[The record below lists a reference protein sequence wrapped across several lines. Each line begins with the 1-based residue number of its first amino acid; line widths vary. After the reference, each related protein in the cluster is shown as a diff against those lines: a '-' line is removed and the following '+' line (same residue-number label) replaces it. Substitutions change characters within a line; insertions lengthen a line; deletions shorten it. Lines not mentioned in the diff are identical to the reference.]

1 MSDVDFI
8 FFCDFVVVY
17 LTPLISYNPFLN
29 LPMSNIN
36 FLSIDQLNLQEFDS
50 NSELIPLLTPEDEE
64 EMNNEELPAS
74 LPILPLRNTVLFPGV
89 VIPISAGR
97 DKSIKLINDAN
108 AGDKIIGVVAQ
119 KNEDIED
126 PTKNDIHTIGTVAR
140 ILRVLKMPDGNITVI
155 LQGKKRFEIDKVTS
169 EKPYI
174 SASIKEVEE
183 KRPGKHDTEFAA
195 IVESVKEL
203 AIEIIKESPNIPTE
217 ATFAIKNIESHSFL
231 INFVSSNMNLSV
243 IEKQNLLAMNTLKE
257 RALETLRFMNVELQK
272 LELKND
278 IQSKVRFDLDQQ
290 QREYFLHQQMKTIQ
304 EELGGVSQEQELD
317 EMRLKAKSKKW
328 DDKTKTH
335 FEKELTKMQRMNPQA
350 PDFGIQRNYLELFLK
365 LPWNEF
371 SKDNFDLTRAQK
383 ILDRDHFGLEDV
395 KKRMIEHLAV
405 LKLRNDM
412 KSPILCLTGPPGV
425 GKTSIGKSVAA
436 ALGRE
441 YVRIS
446 LGGLRDEAE
455 IRGHRKTYIGAMPGR
470 IIQSLKKAG
479 TSNPVFVLDEID
491 KLSNSNHGDPSSAL
505 LEVLDPE
512 QNNSF
517 YDNFLEYGYDLSKV
531 MFIATSNN
539 LSAIQPALRDRM
551 EVIKMSGYTIEEKV
565 EIARQHLFP
574 KQLAAHGLTSK
585 ELTIGKKQLEKI
597 VEGYTRES
605 GVRGLEAKIA
615 QVIRHAAKSVAM
627 EEEYN
632 QKVTDEDIVQVLGAP
647 RMARDKSESNDVAG
661 VVTGLAWT
669 AVGGDILFI
678 ESLLSPGKGTM
689 TITGNLGTV
698 MKESATIA
706 LEYIKANT
714 TLLGLDSD
722 VISNYN
728 IHLHVPEGAT
738 PKDGPSAGIAM
749 LTSLVSLFTQKKI
762 KKNMAMTGEITL
774 RGKVLP
780 VGGIKEKI
788 LAAKRANIKEIIL
801 CSENKQD
808 IDEIKPD
815 YIKGLTF
822 HYVKEM
828 SEVLQIAITDQK
840 VKNAKKL

>member
-1 MSDVDFI
+1 
-8 FFCDFVVVY
+8 
-17 LTPLISYNPFLN
+17 
-29 LPMSNIN
+29 MSNHKIISFDN
-36 FLSIDQLNLQEFDS
+36 LSLQEFDT
-50 NSELIPLLTPEDEE
+50 ETDLIPLLTPEDEE
-64 EMNNEELPAS
+64 EMNKEELPGS

-108 AGDKIIGVVAQ
+108 AGNKIIGVVAQ
-119 KNEDIED
+119 KNEEDED
-126 PTKNDIHTIGTVAR
+126 PTKNDIYQVGTVAQ

-155 LQGKKRFEIDKVTS
+155 LQGKKRFEIDAVTA
-169 EKPYI
+169 ETPYLM
-174 SASIKEVEE
+174 ATVKEVAE
-183 KRPGKHDTEFAA
+183 KRPGKNDTEFNA
-195 IVESVKEL
+195 ITDSIREL
-203 AIEIIKESPNIPTE
+203 AIDIIRESPNIPTE
-217 ATFAIKNIESHSFL
+217 ATFAIKNIESQSFL
-231 INFVSSNMNLSV
+231 INFVSSNMNLTV
-243 IEKQNLLAMNTLKE
+243 KEKQDLLAVNVLKE
-257 RALETLRFMNVELQK
+257 RALETLRYMNLEQQK

-304 EELGGVSQEQELD
+304 EELGGVSNEQEIE
-317 EMRLKAKSKKW
+317 EMRQKAKTKNW
-328 DDKTKTH
+328 DAKTAKHFDK
-335 FEKELTKMQRMNPQA
+335 EIAKMQRMNPQA
-350 PDFGIQRNYLELFLK
+350 PDFGIQRTYLELFLE
-365 LPWNEF
+365 LPWSHY
-371 SKDNFDLTRAQK
+371 SKDNFDLKRAQT
-383 ILDRDHFGLEDV
+383 ILDRDHFGLDDV
-395 KKRMIEHLAV
+395 KKRIIEHLAV

-425 GKTSIGKSVAA
+425 GKTSIGKSIAE

-491 KLSNSNHGDPSSAL
+491 KLSNSYQGDPSSAL

-512 QNNSF
+512 QNSEF
-517 YDNFLEYGYDLSKV
+517 YDNFLELGYDLSKV

-539 LSAIQPALRDRM
+539 MGAIQPALKDRM
-551 EVIKMSGYTIEEKV
+551 EVIKMTGYTIEEKV
-565 EIARQHLFP
+565 EIARKHLLP
-574 KQLAAHGLTSK
+574 KQLKEHGLKPKDLSV
-585 ELTIGKKQLEKI
+585 GKKQLEKI
-597 VEGYTRES
+597 IEGYTRES
-605 GVRGLEAKIA
+605 GVRSLEQKIA
-615 QVIRHAAKSVAM
+615 QVIRNAAKSVAM

-632 QKVTDEDIVQVLGAP
+632 TKVTDEDIVKILGAP
-647 RMARDKSESNDVAG
+647 KMARDKSESNDVAG

-669 AVGGDILFI
+669 SVGGDILFI
-678 ESLLSPGKGTM
+678 ESLISAGKGNLAL
-689 TITGNLGTV
+689 TGNLGTV

-706 LEYIKANT
+706 FEYIKANT
-714 TLLGLDSD
+714 ETFGIAPDLIGK
-722 VISNYN
+722 YN

-749 LTSLVSLFTQKKI
+749 LTSLVSLLTQRKI
-762 KKNMAMTGEITL
+762 KKNLAMTGEITL

-801 CSENKQD
+801 CHENKTD
-808 IDEIKPD
+808 IDEIKPE
-815 YIKGLTF
+815 YIEGLKF
-822 HYVKEM
+822 HFVKEM
-828 SEVLQIAITDQK
+828 SEVIAVALTDEK